1 MTDTD
6 TRPAAYEECA
16 DCKGSM
22 RLVGH
27 TDHYSDGFI
36 PADAQGAIP
45 DPPTPDVEATDE
57 STKSKPRAKTPDTSK
72 ITPDA
77 INGATL
83 AAPDLVSAAQPM
95 RERSPEQKVMDGVA
109 VKAYAEW
116 VKADRPSA
124 WGKVPVVTY
133 FVTAEEAPAYRYLIR
148 RACAIVPPDGNS
160 IGVRVRFGNEFTLSE
175 QMAEKIGRPDD
186 AGKTVLAWAAV
197 DKRSSDE
204 RHTNPPVEGTKEGD
218 SQVQAKA
225 EQAGR
230 GKKK

>member
-6 TRPAAYEECA
+6 TRPADEQ
-16 DCKGSM
+16 
-22 RLVGH
+22 
-27 TDHYSDGFI
+27 T
-36 PADAQGAIP
+36 PDAQ
-45 DPPTPDVEATDE
+45 TPDAQQTPDGAQTPDGQAEE
-57 STKSKPRAKTPDTSK
+57 TKPKARAKTPDTSK

-77 INGATL
+77 INAAVL
-83 AAPDLVSAAQPM
+83 AAEDLVTAAQPM
-95 RERSPEQKVMDGVA
+95 RERSAEQKVMDGVA

-116 VKADRPSA
+116 VKAGRPSA

-133 FVTAEEAPAYRYLIR
+133 FVTAEEAPAYRYLIK

-175 QMAEKIGRPDD
+175 QMAQKINRPDD

-197 DKRSSDE
+197 DKRTTEADKKETAHS
-204 RHTNPPVEGTKEGD
+204 NPPVEGTEPGD
-218 SQVQAKA
+218 SQVHARA

-230 GKKK
+230 GKKNK

>member
-6 TRPAAYEECA
+6 TRPADEQ
-16 DCKGSM
+16 
-22 RLVGH
+22 
-27 TDHYSDGFI
+27 T
-36 PADAQGAIP
+36 PDAQ
-45 DPPTPDVEATDE
+45 TPDSAQTPDGQTPDGQVEE
-57 STKSKPRAKTPDTSK
+57 TKPKPRAKTPDTSK
-72 ITPDA
+72 ITADA

-83 AAPDLVSAAQPM
+83 AAPDLVAAAQPM
-95 RERSPEQKVMDGVA
+95 RERSAEQKEMDKVA
-109 VKAYAEW
+109 ERAYAEW

-133 FVTAEEAPAYRYLIR
+133 FVTAEEAPAYRYLIK
-148 RACAIVPPDGNS
+148 RACAIVKPEGNS

-175 QMAEKIGRPDD
+175 QMAQKINRPDD

-197 DKRSSDE
+197 DKRSTESDDKKTA
-204 RHTNPPVEGTKEGD
+204 HSNPPVEGTKEGD